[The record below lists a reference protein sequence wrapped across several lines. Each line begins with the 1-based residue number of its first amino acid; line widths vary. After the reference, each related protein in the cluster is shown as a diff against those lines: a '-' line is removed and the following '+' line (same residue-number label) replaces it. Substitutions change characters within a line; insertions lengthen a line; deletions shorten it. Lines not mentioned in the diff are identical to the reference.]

1 MENRN
6 HLEIVKFSK
15 VWAVYVD
22 LIYKNTTI
30 TTPTIA
36 YFNLQVSISILAL
49 SVPLA
54 LNDNFIHAYILWSP
68 DWPNLF
74 RGTSELYSS
83 PFPPLQCTE
92 RTFNSQCIWHRVK
105 VFIGDCGGTQN
116 KYAICELKCA
126 AMGFYIDGQGK
137 RLPNSHSSYPRS
149 CLIGIQITLF
159 RVIISALKAI
169 KLEISDA
176 FPEKITRLREGR
188 RST

>member
-1 MENRN
+1 M
-6 HLEIVKFSK
+6 
-15 VWAVYVD
+15 
-22 LIYKNTTI
+22 
-30 TTPTIA
+30 
-36 YFNLQVSISILAL
+36 SILYEL
-49 SVPLA
+49 STPPTTDYYILGVYFYPQSLCTT
-54 LNDNFIHAYILWSP
+54 LNVRFIHESQLCIYFYDPKKTGRNGLITPSKIFNRHSLLTNKV
-68 DWPNLF
+68 PNDD
-74 RGTSELYSS
+74 
-83 PFPPLQCTE
+83 E
-92 RTFNSQCIWHRVK
+92 RTFNFKCIWHRVK